1 MVLPPLRLQEPFGL
15 IRLGLERCESR
26 DVIVP
31 FDQGRQRPASLQ
43 RARIKRPNRLADG
56 TVMRI
61 DEKALVLV
69 RLRLEMSGEMDFPH
83 MLDGEVR
90 QDTHRRRNRD

>member
-1 MVLPPLRLQEPFGL
+1 MSHSIKVGSGPLR
-15 IRLGLERCESR
+15 CSAR
-26 DVIVP
+26 DK
-31 FDQGRQRPASLQ
+31 A
-43 RARIKRPNRLADG
+43 PNRLADG

-83 MLDGEVR
+83 MFDGEFAKIRIGVETVIDR
-90 QDTHRRRNRD
+90 